1 MSYVLIEQN
10 LEEEDEPRFIY
21 AELDSGRREVR
32 RALSPAPYPEDLRTL
47 NRPGEVTARAITPAA
62 FWEIWG
68 QAQERPDGFMG
79 MFA

>member
-32 RALSPAPYPEDLRTL
+32 RVEFYPNGLSLLPPTRRTCG
-47 NRPGEVTARAITPAA
+47 R
-62 FWEIWG
+62 
-68 QAQERPDGFMG
+68 
-79 MFA
+79 

>member
-1 MSYVLIEQN
+1 MAISSRFRQSSCVGGR
-10 LEEEDEPRFIY
+10 EE
-21 AELDSGRREVR
+21 
-32 RALSPAPYPEDLRTL
+32 ALSPAPYPEDLRTL